1 MNNVG
6 IRLTLLV
13 GMVFLLFIVACSNS
27 ADNQDGGAENSA
39 DNQDGESEKP
49 TSLPSIRLY
58 SDSSPLNQKIP
69 ANAEI
74 DPSSQQYV
82 NAIVQTAQ
90 NLLIQVKGY
99 SSPVYFANAN
109 TPRYDVLLPCG
120 TEWELGV
127 TRLKDVPIPG
137 FAEPANDVDG
147 AVAPVGCGE
156 DNPFDQDN
164 NMDIIDLNTGCEYDF
179 WQMRKENGS
188 WVASWGNAISID
200 GNGIYE
206 KGLSARGS
214 GFAFLAG
221 VIWPHELQ
229 QGEIPHALLF
239 ALPDQLVRAG
249 GPVPPATESDG
260 ESTDPNALPEGARL
274 RLDPSLDLN
283 SLNLTPAE
291 RTIAK
296 AMQEYGM
303 FLTDNGGDWG
313 VSLYAVD
320 PRSVRGNPYAGLLPD
335 EDFPVL
341 ENIPLDRLQVLK
353 LSPQD
358 PDFEQDLGLP
368 SGGCADFE

>member
-1 MNNVG
+1 MNNLG

-13 GMVFLLFIVACSNS
+13 RMVFLSVIVACSNP
-27 ADNQDGGAENSA
+27 A

-58 SDSSPLNQKIP
+58 SDSSPLNQKIRT
-69 ANAEI
+69 NAEI

-90 NLLIQVKGY
+90 NLLIQVKQY
-99 SSPVYFANAN
+99 SSPVYFADAN
-109 TPRYDVLLPCG
+109 TPRYEVLLPCG

-127 TRLKDVPIPG
+127 TKLKNVPIPD

-147 AVAPVGCGE
+147 ADNPVPQGECGE
-156 DNPFDQDN
+156 DSDQDN
-164 NMDIIDLNTGCEYDF
+164 NMVIIDLTTRCEYDF
-179 WQMRKENGS
+179 WQVRKENS
-188 WVASWGNAISID
+188 RWVASWGNSISID
-200 GNGIYE
+200 GTGVYE

-260 ESTDPNALPEGARL
+260 ESTDPNALPEGARM

-303 FLTDNGGDWG
+303 FLTDRGGDWG

-320 PRSVRGNPYAGLLPD
+320 PRSVQGNPYEGLLPD
-335 EDFPVL
+335 EDYPIF

-353 LSPQD
+353 LPPQD
-358 PDFEQDLGLP
+358 PNFQQNLGLP
-368 SGGCADFE
+368 GGGCADFE